1 MSRFVSAGFGS
12 FVDADKVT
20 AILPPDSAPIRRRI
34 QEAKEAGML
43 IDATFGRKVRT
54 VLYMIQGTVMVC
66 AIATETNE
74 AQPRNARAPISFT
87 LLAILMEVKNRQLPK
102 AFLSMRSTPSRRASR
117 SSGRTAGPSS
127 SRPRRCAARAGPTPP
142 RRRSSRRSP
151 TIPWDGTPTARG
163 RSSKRKS

>member
-66 AIATETNE
+66 AIATETMAERLNNTVGG
-74 AQPRNARAPISFT
+74 A
-87 LLAILMEVKNRQLPK
+87 
-102 AFLSMRSTPSRRASR
+102 
-117 SSGRTAGPSS
+117 
-127 SRPRRCAARAGPTPP
+127 
-142 RRRSSRRSP
+142 
-151 TIPWDGTPTARG
+151 
-163 RSSKRKS
+163 